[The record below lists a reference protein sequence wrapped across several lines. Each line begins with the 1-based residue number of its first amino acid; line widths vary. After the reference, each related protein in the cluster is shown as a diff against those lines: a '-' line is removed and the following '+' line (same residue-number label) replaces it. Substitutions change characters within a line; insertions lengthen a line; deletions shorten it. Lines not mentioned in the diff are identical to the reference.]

1 MRFFTNLVPLRLE
14 LSESASLG
22 DSYHVRRV
30 RLNLMTLIHVLAAHS
45 NMMHICIVQLY
56 NVMYFI
62 YHQGENITSER
73 RMEQQMGIHASFLY
87 PKVKQ

>member
-30 RLNLMTLIHVLAAHS
+30 RLNLMTLQAELLRKGYYS
-45 NMMHICIVQLY
+45 RL
-56 NVMYFI
+56 I
-62 YHQGENITSER
+62 YREVFFVNGAKRKS
-73 RMEQQMGIHASFLY
+73 
-87 PKVKQ
+87 

>member
-30 RLNLMTLIHVLAAHS
+30 RLNLMTLVQSLAGR
-45 NMMHICIVQLY
+45 LL
-56 NVMYFI
+56 YFI
-62 YHQGENITSER
+62 TLLLFCALLFMSLPRTSYNENKST
-73 RMEQQMGIHASFLY
+73 Q
-87 PKVKQ
+87 KVLP

>member
-30 RLNLMTLIHVLAAHS
+30 RLNLMTLAVNS
-45 NMMHICIVQLY
+45 NAWLPDILFFSDHTLFKKY
-56 NVMYFI
+56 PY
-62 YHQGENITSER
+62 
-73 RMEQQMGIHASFLY
+73 GI
-87 PKVKQ
+87 

>member
-30 RLNLMTLIHVLAAHS
+30 RLNLMTLVQIPSLLHVSGHPKSLRDS
-45 NMMHICIVQLY
+45 PDTFMLY
-56 NVMYFI
+56 
-62 YHQGENITSER
+62 TLTWS
-73 RMEQQMGIHASFLY
+73 AL
-87 PKVKQ
+87 